1 MFRKS
6 LRGRVAALLIG
17 TVALSTFLSP
27 PARAETP
34 KGPCAVTKQVGVLAK
49 MRDGVILMADVYRPK
64 EAGRYPVILMRLPY
78 AKTTAQTYVYAS
90 PEFYASQCYIVAI

>member
-6 LRGRVAALLIG
+6 LRSRAAALLIG

-49 MRDGVILMADVYRPK
+49 MCDGVTSLPTFTGPRK
-64 EAGRYPVILMRLPY
+64 REAIRL
-78 AKTTAQTYVYAS
+78 S
-90 PEFYASQCYIVAI
+90 